1 MFAAF
6 SLSAAQAVAFYELI
20 RVWSP
25 KI

>member
-20 RVWSP
+20 RAWSP